1 MEFYKLNKV
10 FDFLYHGLFAW
21 VGPLATVG
29 GAGAALELV
38 SAGSAWAAFSR
49 QGWIQLGLPH
59 ASWDAPE
66 ALQEMNRAALGAT
79 LGPTL
84 AQTQLGPWASA
95 EGGGPVCFSWLPGC
109 SAWAL

>member
-1 MEFYKLNKV
+1 MA
-10 FDFLYHGLFAW
+10 FLLGW
-21 VGPLATVG
+21 DPRPQGRG

-38 SAGSAWAAFSR
+38 SAGSAWAAFST

-66 ALQEMNRAALGAT
+66 ALQEMNRATLGAT
-79 LGPTL
+79 LEPTL

-95 EGGGPVCFSWLPGC
+95 EGGGPVHFPWLPGC
-109 SAWAL
+109 SARALEWLGPQPVSNA